1 MADDKKINYEE
12 INYKEILEFLNKNAG
27 KEYKDPEKEGLTEDE
42 KRKYKD
48 LREKGSNICKELK
61 KIAKLNDSCKFST
74 EIIKWLDG
82 SNTKIKNYL
91 WLQMKCEKY
100 KDSPISISIF
110 VEKNEDKVRYRI
122 CLEIK
127 NDKADDSIMKQYHSY
142 LNLPE
147 NENIVYA
154 SGSNEEGTPDNLKD
168 KKYKDKYKDKSTIIK
183 ELESKQLTKVQP
195 SIYIEQSPTKGNE
208 DYEKE
213 IKKAIEELI
222 PYYKYVMEK
231 KTNELISS
239 KNLNEEDEEKIMGKF
254 SKKEF
259 DKNVIFY
266 GPPGTGKTYTTAKRA
281 VEICKTES
289 EKELTDYSEIME
301 KYNELKKKNRIELIT
316 FHQSY
321 GYEEFIEGIKPVVS
335 DEDDESEDE
344 KENNKE
350 SKTNIKIE
358 NDIKYDVVDG
368 IFKKFCDNARKA
380 IIETNNDNDND
391 IPLEAIVWKVTVR
404 GQVREECFNNNH
416 VRIDWNFDDAGAVGF
431 VEEVKKGDIIITTD
445 GSRTRINGIAVVTDD
460 KGYTLDKEERDTT
473 TRNVKWLAK
482 NIDENIKNINKE
494 KMLHRRT
501 VARVPNMKVEDIIK
515 LAKEKNQEELSKIVI
530 KENKDP
536 YVFIIDEIN
545 RGNISKIFGELI
557 TLIETTKRAGK
568 EECISTKL
576 PYSKEEFTVPDN
588 VYIIGTMN
596 TADRSIALIDTALRR
611 RFKFEE
617 MLPDYHLLEDI
628 FVEDKGTKVN
638 IGAMLKV
645 INERIKYLYDREHTI
660 GHAVFLELKE
670 NNNIDKLENIFKKS
684 VIPLLQ
690 EYFYEDY
697 EKIRIVLG
705 DNAKDEDEQFI
716 SAVSIPEDVFE
727 DNIVDI
733 DIPEKKYTINYNNFK
748 NIMAYKNISQKKDL
762 SKKISDE

>member
-1 MADDKKINYEE
+1 M
-12 INYKEILEFLNKNAG
+12 
-27 KEYKDPEKEGLTEDE
+27 
-42 KRKYKD
+42 
-48 LREKGSNICKELK
+48 
-61 KIAKLNDSCKFST
+61 
-74 EIIKWLDG
+74 
-82 SNTKIKNYL
+82 
-91 WLQMKCEKY
+91 
-100 KDSPISISIF
+100 
-110 VEKNEDKVRYRI
+110 
-122 CLEIK
+122 
-127 NDKADDSIMKQYHSY
+127 
-142 LNLPE
+142 
-147 NENIVYA
+147 
-154 SGSNEEGTPDNLKD
+154 
-168 KKYKDKYKDKSTIIK
+168 
-183 ELESKQLTKVQP
+183 
-195 SIYIEQSPTKGNE
+195 
-208 DYEKE
+208 
-213 IKKAIEELI
+213 
-222 PYYKYVMEK
+222 
-231 KTNELISS
+231 
-239 KNLNEEDEEKIMGKF
+239 
-254 SKKEF
+254 KKEF

-289 EKELTDYSEIME
+289 EEDLTDYTEVMK
-301 KYNELKKKNRIELIT
+301 KYNELKKKNRIEFIT

-321 GYEEFIEGIKPVVS
+321 DYEEFIEGIKPVVS
-335 DEDDESEDE
+335 NEDDESEDE
-344 KENNKE
+344 SENNKE
-350 SKTNIKIE
+350 LKTNIKIE
-358 NDIKYDVVDG
+358 NDIKYDIVDG

-380 IIETNNDNDND
+380 IIETDNNNDNND

-404 GQVREECFNNNH
+404 DEVREDCFNNNR

-445 GSRTRINGIAVVTDD
+445 GSRTKINGIAVVTDD

-482 NIDENIKNINKE
+482 NINENIKNINKE

-515 LAKEKNQEELSKIVI
+515 LAKEKNQKELSKIVI
-530 KENKDP
+530 KENKEP

-557 TLIETTKRAGK
+557 TLIETTKRSGEGK
-568 EECISTKL
+568 KECISTKL

-596 TADRSIALIDTALRR
+596 TADRSIALMDTALRR

-617 MLPDYHLLEDI
+617 MLPNYDLLKDV
-628 FVEDKGTKVN
+628 FVEDEGVKVN

-645 INERIKYLYDREHTI
+645 INERIEYIYDREHTI

-697 EKIRIVLG
+697 EKIRLILG

-716 SAVSIPEDVFE
+716 FAESIKPKDVFE
-727 DNIVDI
+727 GDIGDI
-733 DIPEKKYTINYNNFK
+733 DIPDKKYIIKHENFR
-748 NIMAYKNISQKKDL
+748 NIMAYKNISKKL
-762 SKKISDE
+762 SDE

>member
-1 MADDKKINYEE
+1 MENKK
-12 INYKEILEFLNKNAG
+12 
-27 KEYKDPEKEGLTEDE
+27 
-42 KRKYKD
+42 
-48 LREKGSNICKELK
+48 EKGLLLTWK
-61 KIAKLNDSCKFST
+61 
-74 EIIKWLDG
+74 
-82 SNTKIKNYL
+82 
-91 WLQMKCEKY
+91 
-100 KDSPISISIF
+100 
-110 VEKNEDKVRYRI
+110 
-122 CLEIK
+122 
-127 NDKADDSIMKQYHSY
+127 
-142 LNLPE
+142 PE
-147 NENIVYA
+147 V
-154 SGSNEEGTPDNLKD
+154 S
-168 KKYKDKYKDKSTIIK
+168 
-183 ELESKQLTKVQP
+183 VW
-195 SIYIEQSPTKGNE
+195 
-208 DYEKE
+208 DYEKVYSE
-213 IKKAIEELI
+213 IQNGKKVKTTGWRTRTLQEVKIGMEVFIMKLGEEPKGIIAHGHVVKGPYLENETYYVDIEFDSIQNANDEKEIISLAELKNKFKSKTWDSQGDAVGSYI
-222 PYYKYVMEK
+222 DETILPELKEMWSKLINGEK
-231 KTNELISS
+231 NTETRDGG
-239 KNLNEEDEEKIMGKF
+239 DEGENM
-254 SKKEF
+254 KKEF

-281 VEICKTES
+281 VEICKNES
-289 EKELTDYSEIME
+289 EEDLTDYSEIMK
-301 KYNELKKKNRIELIT
+301 KYNELKENNRIEFIT

-335 DEDDESEDE
+335 NEDYESEDE
-344 KENNKE
+344 SENKQE
-350 SKTNIKIE
+350 LKTNIKIE

-380 IIETNNDNDND
+380 IIETHDNDD
-391 IPLEAIVWKVTVR
+391 VSPEAIVWKVTVR
-404 GQVREECFNNNH
+404 NNVIKDCFENSR

-445 GSRTRINGIAVVTDD
+445 GSRTKINGIAVVIDD
-460 KGYTLDKEERDTT
+460 KGYILAGEERDTT

-515 LAKEKNQEELSKIVI
+515 LAKEKNQKELSKIVI
-530 KENKDP
+530 KENKEP

-557 TLIETTKRAGK
+557 TLIETTKRSGEGK
-568 EECISTKL
+568 KECISTKL
-576 PYSKEEFTVPDN
+576 PYSNEEFTVPDN

-596 TADRSIALIDTALRR
+596 TADRSIALMDTALRR

-617 MLPDYHLLEDI
+617 MLPDYDLLKDI

-645 INERIKYLYDREHTI
+645 INERIEYLYDREHTI

-670 NNNIDKLENIFKKS
+670 NNNINKLENIFKKS

-697 EKIRIVLG
+697 EKIRLVLG
-705 DNAKDEDEQFI
+705 DNMKDEDEQFI
-716 SAVSIPEDVFE
+716 FSEFIKPEDVFE
-727 DNIVDI
+727 GNIGDL

>member
-1 MADDKKINYEE
+1 MEKIKETQEILNKKELCLLFSWNPKKSGWTVEKYKEAHLKVKNGEKYLIRDWKCIRKNEVEKETEVFIVKIGDEEPKGIIGHGYIKTLPTKKYDDDKKWRVDIEIDKLLDYENEELLKQEKLRDKFPEQKWNPEGSGIEIKETVVPELKEMWSKLINREE
-12 INYKEILEFLNKNAG
+12 NSKTSNG
-27 KEYKDPEKEGLTEDE
+27 GDEKETM
-42 KRKYKD
+42 
-48 LREKGSNICKELK
+48 
-61 KIAKLNDSCKFST
+61 
-74 EIIKWLDG
+74 
-82 SNTKIKNYL
+82 KN
-91 WLQMKCEKY
+91 
-100 KDSPISISIF
+100 
-110 VEKNEDKVRYRI
+110 
-122 CLEIK
+122 
-127 NDKADDSIMKQYHSY
+127 
-142 LNLPE
+142 
-147 NENIVYA
+147 
-154 SGSNEEGTPDNLKD
+154 
-168 KKYKDKYKDKSTIIK
+168 
-183 ELESKQLTKVQP
+183 
-195 SIYIEQSPTKGNE
+195 
-208 DYEKE
+208 
-213 IKKAIEELI
+213 
-222 PYYKYVMEK
+222 
-231 KTNELISS
+231 
-239 KNLNEEDEEKIMGKF
+239 
-254 SKKEF
+254 EF

-301 KYNELKKKNRIELIT
+301 KYNELKKKNRIEFIT

-321 GYEEFIEGIKPVVS
+321 GYEEFIEGIKPIVLN
-335 DEDDESEDE
+335 EDDESEDE
-344 KENNKE
+344 SENNQE

-358 NDIKYDVVDG
+358 NDIKYDIVDG

-380 IIETNNDNDND
+380 IIETDNNNDNND

-404 GQVREECFNNNH
+404 DEVREDCFNNNR

-445 GSRTRINGIAVVTDD
+445 GSRTKINGIAVVTDD

-482 NIDENIKNINKE
+482 NINENIKNINKE

-515 LAKEKNQEELSKIVI
+515 LAKEKNQKELSKIVI
-530 KENKDP
+530 KENKEP

-596 TADRSIALIDTALRR
+596 TADRSIALMDTALRR

-645 INERIKYLYDREHTI
+645 INERIEYLYDREHTI

-670 NNNIDKLENIFKKS
+670 NNNIEKLENIFKKS

-697 EKIRIVLG
+697 DKIRIVLG

-727 DNIVDI
+727 ANIDDI
-733 DIPEKKYTINYNNFK
+733 DIPEKKYIINYDNFK

>member
-1 MADDKKINYEE
+1 MEETKETQDILNKENLCLIFAWDPKDSKWTAEKYKEACLKVKNGGKYLIRDWKCGRKDEVEIGTEVFIIKVREEPKGIIGHGYIKKAPNKKDDEDKKWWVDIEFDKLLDYENE
-12 INYKEILEFLNKNAG
+12 KILK
-27 KEYKDPEKEGLTEDE
+27 TED
-42 KRKYKD
+42 
-48 LREKGSNICKELK
+48 LIN
-61 KIAKLNDSCKFST
+61 KLSEQNWT
-74 EIIKWLDG
+74 NGIQNPG
-82 SNTKIKNYL
+82 TKIK
-91 WLQMKCEKY
+91 ETE
-100 KDSPISISIF
+100 
-110 VEKNEDKVRYRI
+110 V
-122 CLEIK
+122 
-127 NDKADDSIMKQYHSY
+127 
-142 LNLPE
+142 PE
-147 NENIVYA
+147 LKEMWNKLINREEN
-154 SGSNEEGTPDNLKD
+154 SKTSNGGD
-168 KKYKDKYKDKSTIIK
+168 
-183 ELESKQLTKVQP
+183 
-195 SIYIEQSPTKGNE
+195 
-208 DYEKE
+208 EKE
-213 IKKAIEELI
+213 T
-222 PYYKYVMEK
+222 M
-231 KTNELISS
+231 
-239 KNLNEEDEEKIMGKF
+239 
-254 SKKEF
+254 KKEF

-289 EKELTDYSEIME
+289 EKELTDYSEIMK
-301 KYNELKKKNRIELIT
+301 KYNELKKKNRIEFIT

-321 GYEEFIEGIKPVVS
+321 GYEEFIEGIKPIVLN
-335 DEDDESEDE
+335 EDDESEDE
-344 KENNKE
+344 SENNQE

-358 NDIKYDVVDG
+358 NDIKYDIVDG

-380 IIETNNDNDND
+380 IIETDNNNDNND

-404 GQVREECFNNNH
+404 GEVREDCFNNNR

-445 GSRTRINGIAVVTDD
+445 GSRTKINGIAVVIDD
-460 KGYTLDKEERDTT
+460 KGYILAGEERDTT

-515 LAKEKNQEELSKIVI
+515 LAKEKNQKELSKIVI
-530 KENKDP
+530 KENKEP

-557 TLIETTKRAGK
+557 TLIETTKRSGEGK
-568 EECISTKL
+568 KECISTKL

-596 TADRSIALIDTALRR
+596 TADRSIALMDTALRR

-628 FVEDKGTKVN
+628 FVEDEGVKVN

-645 INERIKYLYDREHTI
+645 INERIEYLYDREHTI

-716 SAVSIPEDVFE
+716 LAVSIPKDIFE
-727 DNIVDI
+727 GDIGDI
-733 DIPEKKYTINYNNFK
+733 DIPEKKYIINYDNFK

>member
-1 MADDKKINYEE
+1 MENTKETQEILNKKELCLLFSWNPKKSGWTVEKYKEACLKVKNGEKYLIRDWKCIRKNEVEKETEVFIVKIGDEEPKGIIGHGYIKTLPTKKYDDDKKWRVDIEIDKLLDYENEELLKQEKLRDKFPEQKWNPEGSGIEIKETVVPELKEMWSKLINEE
-12 INYKEILEFLNKNAG
+12 ENSKTSNG
-27 KEYKDPEKEGLTEDE
+27 GDEKETM
-42 KRKYKD
+42 
-48 LREKGSNICKELK
+48 
-61 KIAKLNDSCKFST
+61 
-74 EIIKWLDG
+74 
-82 SNTKIKNYL
+82 KN
-91 WLQMKCEKY
+91 
-100 KDSPISISIF
+100 
-110 VEKNEDKVRYRI
+110 
-122 CLEIK
+122 
-127 NDKADDSIMKQYHSY
+127 
-142 LNLPE
+142 
-147 NENIVYA
+147 
-154 SGSNEEGTPDNLKD
+154 
-168 KKYKDKYKDKSTIIK
+168 
-183 ELESKQLTKVQP
+183 
-195 SIYIEQSPTKGNE
+195 
-208 DYEKE
+208 
-213 IKKAIEELI
+213 
-222 PYYKYVMEK
+222 
-231 KTNELISS
+231 
-239 KNLNEEDEEKIMGKF
+239 
-254 SKKEF
+254 EF
-259 DKNVIFY
+259 DKNIIFY

-301 KYNELKKKNRIELIT
+301 KYNELKKKNRIEFIT

-321 GYEEFIEGIKPVVS
+321 GYEEFIEGIKPIVLN
-335 DEDDESEDE
+335 EDDESEDE
-344 KENNKE
+344 SENNQE

-358 NDIKYDVVDG
+358 NDIKYDIVDG

-380 IIETNNDNDND
+380 IIETDNNNDNND

-404 GQVREECFNNNH
+404 GEVREDCFNNSR

-445 GSRTRINGIAVVTDD
+445 GSRTKINGIAVVIDD
-460 KGYTLDKEERDTT
+460 KGYILAGEERDTT

-557 TLIETTKRAGK
+557 TLIEPTKRSGK
-568 EECISTKL
+568 KECISTKL
-576 PYSKEEFTVPDN
+576 PYSKEEFTIPDN

-596 TADRSIALIDTALRR
+596 TADRSIALMDTALRR

-617 MLPDYHLLEDI
+617 MLPNYDLLKDI
-628 FVEDKGTKVN
+628 FVEDEGVKVN

-645 INERIKYLYDREHTI
+645 INERIEYLYDREHTI

-716 SAVSIPEDVFE
+716 LAVSIPKDIFE
-727 DNIVDI
+727 GDIGDI
-733 DIPEKKYTINYNNFK
+733 DIPEKKYIINYDNFK

>member
-1 MADDKKINYEE
+1 MEKIKETQEILNKKELCLLFSWNPKKSGWTVEKYKEAHLKVKNGEKYLIRDWKCIRKNEVEKETEVFIVKIGDEEPKGIIGHGYIKTLPTKKYDDDKKWRVDIEIDKLLDYENEELLKQEKLRDKFPEQKWNPEGSGIEIKETVVPELKEMWSKLINREE
-12 INYKEILEFLNKNAG
+12 NSKTSNG
-27 KEYKDPEKEGLTEDE
+27 GDEKETM
-42 KRKYKD
+42 
-48 LREKGSNICKELK
+48 
-61 KIAKLNDSCKFST
+61 
-74 EIIKWLDG
+74 
-82 SNTKIKNYL
+82 KN
-91 WLQMKCEKY
+91 
-100 KDSPISISIF
+100 
-110 VEKNEDKVRYRI
+110 
-122 CLEIK
+122 
-127 NDKADDSIMKQYHSY
+127 
-142 LNLPE
+142 
-147 NENIVYA
+147 
-154 SGSNEEGTPDNLKD
+154 
-168 KKYKDKYKDKSTIIK
+168 
-183 ELESKQLTKVQP
+183 
-195 SIYIEQSPTKGNE
+195 
-208 DYEKE
+208 
-213 IKKAIEELI
+213 
-222 PYYKYVMEK
+222 
-231 KTNELISS
+231 
-239 KNLNEEDEEKIMGKF
+239 
-254 SKKEF
+254 EF

-301 KYNELKKKNRIELIT
+301 KYNELKKKNRIEFIT

-321 GYEEFIEGIKPVVS
+321 GYEEFIEGIKPIVLN
-335 DEDDESEDE
+335 EDDESEDE
-344 KENNKE
+344 SENNQE

-358 NDIKYDVVDG
+358 NDIKYDIVDG

-380 IIETNNDNDND
+380 IIETDNNNDNND

-404 GQVREECFNNNH
+404 GEVREDCFNNNR

-445 GSRTRINGIAVVTDD
+445 GSRTKINGIAVVIDD
-460 KGYTLDKEERDTT
+460 KGYILAGEERDTT

-515 LAKEKNQEELSKIVI
+515 LAKEKNQKELSKIVI
-530 KENKDP
+530 KENKEP

-557 TLIETTKRAGK
+557 TLIETTKRSGEGK
-568 EECISTKL
+568 KECISTKL

-596 TADRSIALIDTALRR
+596 TADRSIALMDTALRR

-617 MLPDYHLLEDI
+617 MLPNYDLLKDI
-628 FVEDKGTKVN
+628 FVEDEGVKVN

-645 INERIKYLYDREHTI
+645 INERIEYLYDREHTI

-670 NNNIDKLENIFKKS
+670 NNNIEKLENIFKKS

-697 EKIRIVLG
+697 DKIRIVLG

-727 DNIVDI
+727 ANIDDI
-733 DIPEKKYTINYNNFK
+733 DIPEKKYIINYDNFK

>member
-1 MADDKKINYEE
+1 MEKIKETQEILNKKELCLLFSWNPKKSGWTVEKYKEAHLKVKNGEKYLIRDWKCIRKNEVEKETEVFIVKIGDEEPKGIIGHGYIKTLPTKKYDDDKKWRVDIEIDKLLDYENEELLKQEKLRDKFPEQKWNPEGSGIEIKETVVPELKEMWSKLINREE
-12 INYKEILEFLNKNAG
+12 NSKTSNG
-27 KEYKDPEKEGLTEDE
+27 GDEKETM
-42 KRKYKD
+42 
-48 LREKGSNICKELK
+48 
-61 KIAKLNDSCKFST
+61 
-74 EIIKWLDG
+74 
-82 SNTKIKNYL
+82 KN
-91 WLQMKCEKY
+91 
-100 KDSPISISIF
+100 
-110 VEKNEDKVRYRI
+110 
-122 CLEIK
+122 
-127 NDKADDSIMKQYHSY
+127 
-142 LNLPE
+142 
-147 NENIVYA
+147 
-154 SGSNEEGTPDNLKD
+154 
-168 KKYKDKYKDKSTIIK
+168 
-183 ELESKQLTKVQP
+183 
-195 SIYIEQSPTKGNE
+195 
-208 DYEKE
+208 
-213 IKKAIEELI
+213 
-222 PYYKYVMEK
+222 
-231 KTNELISS
+231 
-239 KNLNEEDEEKIMGKF
+239 
-254 SKKEF
+254 EF

-301 KYNELKKKNRIELIT
+301 KYNELKKKNRIEFIT

-321 GYEEFIEGIKPVVS
+321 GYEEFIEGIKPIVLN
-335 DEDDESEDE
+335 EDDESEDE
-344 KENNKE
+344 SENNQE

-358 NDIKYDVVDG
+358 NDIKYDIVDG

-380 IIETNNDNDND
+380 IIETDNNNDNND

-404 GQVREECFNNNH
+404 DEVREDCFNNNR

-445 GSRTRINGIAVVTDD
+445 GSRTKINGIAVVTDD

-482 NIDENIKNINKE
+482 NINENIKNINKE

-515 LAKEKNQEELSKIVI
+515 LAKEKNQKELSKIVI
-530 KENKDP
+530 KENKEP

-557 TLIETTKRAGK
+557 TLIETTKRSGEGK
-568 EECISTKL
+568 KECISTKL

-596 TADRSIALIDTALRR
+596 TADRSIALMDTALRR

-645 INERIKYLYDREHTI
+645 INERIEYLYDREHTI

-670 NNNIDKLENIFKKS
+670 NNNIEKLENIFKKS

-697 EKIRIVLG
+697 DKIRIVLG

-716 SAVSIPEDVFE
+716 SAVSILEDVFE
-727 DNIVDI
+727 GNIDDI
-733 DIPEKKYTINYNNFK
+733 DIPEKKYIINYDNFK

>member
-1 MADDKKINYEE
+1 MEKIKETQEILNKKELCLLFSWNPKKSGWTVEKYKEAHLKVKNGEKYLIRDWKCIRKNEVEKETEVFIVKIGDEEPKGIIGHGYIKTLPTKKYDDDKKWRVDIEIDKLLDYENEELLKQEKLRDKFPEQKWNPEGSGIEIKETVVPELKEMWSKLINREE
-12 INYKEILEFLNKNAG
+12 NSKPSNG
-27 KEYKDPEKEGLTEDE
+27 GDEKETM
-42 KRKYKD
+42 
-48 LREKGSNICKELK
+48 
-61 KIAKLNDSCKFST
+61 
-74 EIIKWLDG
+74 
-82 SNTKIKNYL
+82 KN
-91 WLQMKCEKY
+91 
-100 KDSPISISIF
+100 
-110 VEKNEDKVRYRI
+110 
-122 CLEIK
+122 
-127 NDKADDSIMKQYHSY
+127 
-142 LNLPE
+142 
-147 NENIVYA
+147 
-154 SGSNEEGTPDNLKD
+154 
-168 KKYKDKYKDKSTIIK
+168 
-183 ELESKQLTKVQP
+183 
-195 SIYIEQSPTKGNE
+195 
-208 DYEKE
+208 
-213 IKKAIEELI
+213 
-222 PYYKYVMEK
+222 
-231 KTNELISS
+231 
-239 KNLNEEDEEKIMGKF
+239 
-254 SKKEF
+254 EF

-289 EKELTDYSEIME
+289 EKELTDYSEIMK
-301 KYNELKKKNRIELIT
+301 KYNELKKKNRIEFIT

-321 GYEEFIEGIKPVVS
+321 GYEEFIEGIKPIVLN
-335 DEDDESEDE
+335 EDDESEDE
-344 KENNKE
+344 SENNQE

-358 NDIKYDVVDG
+358 NDIKYDIVDG

-380 IIETNNDNDND
+380 IIETDNNNDNND

-404 GQVREECFNNNH
+404 DEVREDCFNNNR

-445 GSRTRINGIAVVTDD
+445 GSRTKINGIAVVTDD

-482 NIDENIKNINKE
+482 NINENIKNINKE

-515 LAKEKNQEELSKIVI
+515 LAKEKNQKELSKIVI
-530 KENKDP
+530 KENKEP

-557 TLIETTKRAGK
+557 TLIETTKRSGEGK
-568 EECISTKL
+568 KECISTKL

-596 TADRSIALIDTALRR
+596 TADRSIALMDTALRR

-645 INERIKYLYDREHTI
+645 INERIEYLYDREHTI

-670 NNNIDKLENIFKKS
+670 NNNIEKLENIFKKS

-697 EKIRIVLG
+697 DSSRR
-705 DNAKDEDEQFI
+705 
-716 SAVSIPEDVFE
+716 
-727 DNIVDI
+727 
-733 DIPEKKYTINYNNFK
+733 
-748 NIMAYKNISQKKDL
+748 
-762 SKKISDE
+762 

>member
-1 MADDKKINYEE
+1 MENTKVKGLLLIWNPENLDW
-12 INYKEILEFLNKNAG
+12 NYKEAYLKVKNGEKYEIDWRTSRKNGVEEKTEIFLIKLGDEEPKGIIAHGHVTEEPYLEGERYYVNVEFDKILDYENEEILKQEDLMLKFPEQKWSPQASG
-27 KEYKDPEKEGLTEDE
+27 IEIKETILPELKEMWSKLINREENSKTSNGGDEKET
-42 KRKYKD
+42 
-48 LREKGSNICKELK
+48 
-61 KIAKLNDSCKFST
+61 
-74 EIIKWLDG
+74 
-82 SNTKIKNYL
+82 
-91 WLQMKCEKY
+91 M
-100 KDSPISISIF
+100 
-110 VEKNEDKVRYRI
+110 
-122 CLEIK
+122 
-127 NDKADDSIMKQYHSY
+127 
-142 LNLPE
+142 
-147 NENIVYA
+147 
-154 SGSNEEGTPDNLKD
+154 
-168 KKYKDKYKDKSTIIK
+168 
-183 ELESKQLTKVQP
+183 
-195 SIYIEQSPTKGNE
+195 
-208 DYEKE
+208 
-213 IKKAIEELI
+213 
-222 PYYKYVMEK
+222 
-231 KTNELISS
+231 
-239 KNLNEEDEEKIMGKF
+239 
-254 SKKEF
+254 KKEF

-289 EKELTDYSEIME
+289 EKELTDYSEIMK
-301 KYNELKKKNRIELIT
+301 KYNELKKKNRIEFIT

-321 GYEEFIEGIKPVVS
+321 GYEEFIEGIKPIVLN
-335 DEDDESEDE
+335 EDDESEDE
-344 KENNKE
+344 SENNQE

-358 NDIKYDVVDG
+358 NDIKYDIVDG

-380 IIETNNDNDND
+380 IIETDNNNDNND

-404 GQVREECFNNNH
+404 GEVREDCFNNNR

-445 GSRTRINGIAVVTDD
+445 GSRTKINGIAVVIDD
-460 KGYTLDKEERDTT
+460 KGYILAGEERDTT

-515 LAKEKNQEELSKIVI
+515 LAKEKNQKELSKIVI
-530 KENKDP
+530 KENKEP

-557 TLIETTKRAGK
+557 TLIETTKRSGEGK
-568 EECISTKL
+568 KECISTKL
-576 PYSKEEFTVPDN
+576 PYSNEEFTVPDN

-596 TADRSIALIDTALRR
+596 TADRSIALMDTALRR

-617 MLPDYHLLEDI
+617 MLPNYDLLKDI
-628 FVEDKGTKVN
+628 FVEDEGVKVN

-645 INERIKYLYDREHTI
+645 INERIEYLYDREHTI

-697 EKIRIVLG
+697 DKIRIVLG

-716 SAVSIPEDVFE
+716 SAVSILEDVFE
-727 DNIVDI
+727 GNIDDI
-733 DIPEKKYTINYNNFK
+733 DIPEKKYIINYDNFK

>member
-1 MADDKKINYEE
+1 MEEIKETQERLNKKNLSLIFAWDPEESKWTAEKYKEACLKVKNAEKYLIRDWKCGRKDEIEKGTEVFIIKVGAEPKGIIGHGYIKTLPTKKYDEDKKWWVDIEFDKLLDYENE
-12 INYKEILEFLNKNAG
+12 KILK
-27 KEYKDPEKEGLTEDE
+27 TEDLI
-42 KRKYKD
+42 D
-48 LREKGSNICKELK
+48 
-61 KIAKLNDSCKFST
+61 KLSEQNWKNG
-74 EIIKWLDG
+74 IQNPG
-82 SNTKIKNYL
+82 TKIKETVVPRLRKMWSKLINGD
-91 WLQMKCEKY
+91 EN
-100 KDSPISISIF
+100 S
-110 VEKNEDKVRYRI
+110 EN
-122 CLEIK
+122 
-127 NDKADDSIMKQYHSY
+127 
-142 LNLPE
+142 LNR
-147 NENIVYA
+147 
-154 SGSNEEGTPDNLKD
+154 GD
-168 KKYKDKYKDKSTIIK
+168 
-183 ELESKQLTKVQP
+183 
-195 SIYIEQSPTKGNE
+195 
-208 DYEKE
+208 EKE
-213 IKKAIEELI
+213 T
-222 PYYKYVMEK
+222 M
-231 KTNELISS
+231 
-239 KNLNEEDEEKIMGKF
+239 
-254 SKKEF
+254 KKEF

-289 EKELTDYSEIME
+289 EKELTDYSEIMK
-301 KYNELKKKNRIELIT
+301 KYNELKKKNRIEFIT

-321 GYEEFIEGIKPVVS
+321 GYEEFIEGIKPIVLN
-335 DEDDESEDE
+335 EDDESEDE
-344 KENNKE
+344 SENNKE

-380 IIETNNDNDND
+380 IIETNNND

-416 VRIDWNFDDAGAVGF
+416 VRIDWNFDDTGAVGF

-473 TRNVKWLAK
+473 TRNVKWLAT
-482 NIDENIKNINKE
+482 NIDENIKSINKE
-494 KMLHRRT
+494 KMLQRRT

-515 LAKEKNQEELSKIVI
+515 LAKEKNPTALSKIDI
-530 KENKDP
+530 KENKEP

-557 TLIETTKRAGK
+557 TLIETTKRSGEGK

-576 PYSKEEFTVPDN
+576 PYSNEEFTVPDN

-596 TADRSIALIDTALRR
+596 TADRSIALMDTALRR

-617 MLPDYHLLEDI
+617 MLPNYHLLKDI
-628 FVEDKGTKVN
+628 FVEDEGVKVN
-638 IGAMLKV
+638 IGAMLKA
-645 INERIKYLYDREHTI
+645 INERIEYLYDREHTI

-716 SAVSIPEDVFE
+716 SAVSIPEDIFE
-727 DNIVDI
+727 GDIGDI
-733 DIPEKKYTINYNNFK
+733 DIPEKKYIIKYENFR
-748 NIMAYKNISQKKDL
+748 NIMAYKNISKKL
-762 SKKISDE
+762 SDE